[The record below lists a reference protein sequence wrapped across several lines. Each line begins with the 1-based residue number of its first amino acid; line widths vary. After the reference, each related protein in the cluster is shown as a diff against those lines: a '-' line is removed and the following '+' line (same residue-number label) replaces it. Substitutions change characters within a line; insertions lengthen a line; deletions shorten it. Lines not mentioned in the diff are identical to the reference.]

1 MSNNQITDFN
11 DLAVSQGG
19 EAVKRAIAQQL
30 DPSSGERQPSQ
41 AASTPDKPAA
51 DLWKHQILR
60 SDKGVILNNA
70 FNIRL
75 ILDNDPA
82 WQDVLAYCDF
92 SYRLLKRRAPDI
104 PEFRVGEWEDAD
116 TARLDIWLTHRYGF
130 KPGQKEMSSA
140 LVASAQGKRF
150 HPIRD
155 YLTSLK
161 WDGQNRLDKWLHQ
174 LYGAK
179 SIGNKDDDAKEY
191 IRLVGRYF
199 LISSVARVLPGRNGR
214 PNKVDTMLI
223 LQGDQ
228 GIKKSTSI
236 AALFGDWFS
245 DSPVPIGDKD
255 AYQNIQGVW
264 GQEMAELD
272 SFNKAESTAA
282 KQFISQ
288 QVDRYRPSYG
298 HNSQSFERQCVF
310 IGTTNQD
317 VYLKDY
323 TGNRRYW
330 PVLCRRV
337 DIEGLLTFRDQ
348 LWAEAVHAY
357 QSGERWWAEGVE
369 ETQMFINEQDSR
381 MQEDPW
387 ESKLQDFLDKSTDEY
402 FTSAE
407 ILEDCLHKPL
417 GTQQKA
423 DQNRLG
429 PIMQSLGW
437 RHSRKWVDDKNTA
450 KKKQCRVYVRPSTDE
465 APF

>member
-1 MSNNQITDFN
+1 MSEQRITDFN
-11 DLAVSQGG
+11 DLAAAYGHD
-19 EAVKRAIAQQL
+19 AVKSSIAKQL
-30 DPSSGERQPSQ
+30 EQPDAQRQPSQ
-41 AASTPDKPAA
+41 GDKSRDKPAA
-51 DLWKHQILR
+51 SIWQHQLIR
-60 SDKGVILNNA
+60 TDKGAIVNNA

-82 WQDVLAYCDF
+82 WQGVLAYCDF

-104 PEFRVGEWEDAD
+104 PEFSEGEWEDAD

-130 KPGQKEMSSA
+130 KPGQREMSSA
-140 LVASAQGKRF
+140 LMAAAQGRRF
-150 HPIRD
+150 HPVRE
-155 YLTSLK
+155 YLQGLK
-161 WDGQNRLDKWLHQ
+161 WDGQSRLDKWLFQ
-174 LYGAK
+174 LYGAQ
-179 SIGNKDDDAKEY
+179 SIGNDGDKGREY
-191 IRLVGRYF
+191 IRLVGRFF
-199 LISSVARVLPGRNGR
+199 LILAVARVMTGRDGKT
-214 PNKVDTMLI
+214 NKVDTMLI

-236 AALFGDWFS
+236 STLFGDWFS

-255 AYQNIQGVW
+255 AYQVIQGVW

-282 KQFISQ
+282 KMFISQ

-298 HNSQSFERQCVF
+298 HNAQSFPRQTLF

-317 VYLKDY
+317 VFLKDY

-330 PVLCRRV
+330 PVLVKRV
-337 DIEGLLTFRDQ
+337 DIEGLLAFRDQ
-348 LWAEAVHAY
+348 LWAEAFHAY
-357 QSGERWWAEGVE
+357 QQGERWWVEGPGE
-369 ETQMFINEQDSR
+369 LELFINEQESR

-387 ESKLQDFLDKSTDEY
+387 ESKLQDFLSERTDKY

-407 ILEDCLHKPL
+407 LLEDCLGKPL

-437 RHSRKWVDDKNTA
+437 RHSRKRVPNKKTA
-450 KKKQCRVYVRPSTDE
+450 KSVNRRVYLRPETDE
-465 APF
+465 DKF